1 MVHWKRLVRGPEPQW
16 PDPVPVKEWMT
27 QPVTTVGADAPVR
40 QAAELMK
47 TRQIRHLPVVENN
60 GRLIGIV
67 TDRDLR
73 QMIFDPR
80 IQERLGDVVEALAG
94 LTVRE
99 IMTWAVIVIR
109 PGSGIR
115 QAARLMREQ
124 KVGAL
129 PVVEAGRVVGIL
141 TERDLLRAFEELI
154 RDRVKGVHPLA
165 EAPALG
171 KLYEYGFPEPSGGE
185 PWRNEARGLLP
196 SVVDRSRRLSSN
208 ASC

>member
-1 MVHWKRLVRGPEPQW
+1 MAQRKRLVRGPEPEW
-16 PDPVPVKEWMT
+16 PDPVRVKEWMT
-27 QPVTTVGADAPVR
+27 RPVTTIGVDAPVR

-47 TRQIRHLPVVENN
+47 TQKICHLPVVESD

-73 QMIFDPR
+73 QMIFDPA
-80 IQERLGDVVEALAG
+80 IQERLGDVVEALGA

-99 IMTWAVIVIR
+99 IMTWAVITVR
-109 PGSGIR
+109 PESGLR

-129 PVVEAGRVVGIL
+129 PVVEAGRIVGML
-141 TERDLLRAFEELI
+141 TERDLLRAFEGLI
-154 RDRVKGVHPLA
+154 RDRVKGMHPLA

-185 PWRNEARGLLP
+185 PWRNEARGF
-196 SVVDRSRRLSSN
+196 SS
-208 ASC
+208 A

>member
-1 MVHWKRLVRGPEPQW
+1 MAQRKRLVRRPEPQW

-27 QPVTTVGADAPVR
+27 EPVVTIGADASVR

-47 TRQIRHLPVVENN
+47 TRQIRHLPVVESD

-73 QMIFDPR
+73 QMIFDPA
-80 IQERLGDVVEALAG
+80 IQERVGDAVEALGG
-94 LTVRE
+94 LTVGE
-99 IMTWAVIVIR
+99 TMTWAVIAVR
-109 PGSGIR
+109 PESGIR
-115 QAARLMREQ
+115 EAARLMREQ

-129 PVVEAGRVVGIL
+129 PVVEGGRVVGML

-154 RDRVKGVHPLA
+154 RGRVKGVHPLA

-171 KLYEYGFPEPSGGE
+171 KLYDYGFPEPSGGE
-185 PWRNEARGLLP
+185 PWRNEARGL
-196 SVVDRSRRLSSN
+196 
-208 ASC
+208 

>member
-1 MVHWKRLVRGPEPQW
+1 MAQRKRLVRGPEPEW
-16 PDPVPVKEWMT
+16 PDPVSVKEWMT
-27 QPVTTVGADAPVR
+27 QPVTTIGADAPVR

-47 TRQIRHLPVVENN
+47 TRQIRHLPVVEND
-60 GRLIGIV
+60 GCLIGIV

-73 QMIFDPR
+73 QMIFDPA
-80 IQERLGDVVEALAG
+80 IQERLGDVVEALGA

-99 IMTWAVIVIR
+99 IMTWAVITVQ
-109 PGSGIR
+109 PGSGLR

-129 PVVEAGRVVGIL
+129 PVVEAGRIVGML

-154 RDRVKGVHPLA
+154 RDRVTRMHPLA
-165 EAPALG
+165 DAPSLG

-185 PWRNEARGLLP
+185 PWRNEARGL
-196 SVVDRSRRLSSN
+196 R
-208 ASC
+208 A

>member
-1 MVHWKRLVRGPEPQW
+1 MAQRKRLVRGPEPEW
-16 PDPVPVKEWMT
+16 PDPVSVKEWMT
-27 QPVTTVGADAPVR
+27 QPVTTIGADAPVR

-47 TRQIRHLPVVENN
+47 TRQIRHLPVVEND
-60 GRLIGIV
+60 GCLIGIV

-73 QMIFDPR
+73 QMIFDPA
-80 IQERLGDVVEALAG
+80 IQERLGDVVEALGA

-99 IMTWAVIVIR
+99 IMTWAVITVQ
-109 PGSGIR
+109 PGSGLR

-129 PVVEAGRVVGIL
+129 PVVEAGRIVGML

-154 RDRVKGVHPLA
+154 RDRVTRMHPLA
-165 EAPALG
+165 EAPSLG

-185 PWRNEARGLLP
+185 PWRNEARGL
-196 SVVDRSRRLSSN
+196 R
-208 ASC
+208 A

>member
-1 MVHWKRLVRGPEPQW
+1 MAQRKRLVRAPEPEW
-16 PDPVPVKEWMT
+16 PDPMRVKELMT
-27 QPVTTVGADAPVR
+27 QPVTTIGADAHVR

-47 TRQIRHLPVVENN
+47 THKICHLPVVEND

-73 QMIFDPR
+73 QMIFDPA
-80 IQERLGDVVEALAG
+80 IQERLGDVVEALGA

-99 IMTWAVIVIR
+99 IMTWAVITVQ
-109 PGSGIR
+109 PESGLR

-129 PVVEAGRVVGIL
+129 PVVEAGRIVGML
-141 TERDLLRAFEELI
+141 TERDLLRAFEERI
-154 RDRVKGVHPLA
+154 RDQVKGMHPLA

-185 PWRNEARGLLP
+185 PWRNEARGL
-196 SVVDRSRRLSSN
+196 SSS
-208 ASC
+208 A

>member
-1 MVHWKRLVRGPEPQW
+1 MAQRKRLVRGPEPEW
-16 PDPVPVKEWMT
+16 PDPMPVKEWMT
-27 QPVTTVGADAPVR
+27 QPVTTIGADAHVR

-47 TRQIRHLPVVENN
+47 TQKICHLPVVEND

-73 QMIFDPR
+73 QMIFDPA
-80 IQERLGDVVEALAG
+80 IQERLGDVVEALGA

-99 IMTWAVIVIR
+99 IMTWAVITVQ
-109 PGSGIR
+109 PESGLR

-129 PVVEAGRVVGIL
+129 PVIEAGRIVGML
-141 TERDLLRAFEELI
+141 TERDLLRAFEERI
-154 RDRVKGVHPLA
+154 RDQVKGMHPLA
-165 EAPALG
+165 EARALG

-185 PWRNEARGLLP
+185 PWRNEARGL
-196 SVVDRSRRLSSN
+196 SSS
-208 ASC
+208 A

>member
-1 MVHWKRLVRGPEPQW
+1 MAQRKRLVRRPEPQW

-27 QPVTTVGADAPVR
+27 EPVVTIGADASVR

-47 TRQIRHLPVVENN
+47 TRQIRHLPVVESD

-73 QMIFDPR
+73 QMIFDPA
-80 IQERLGDVVEALAG
+80 IQERVGDAVEALGG
-94 LTVRE
+94 LTVGE
-99 IMTWAVIVIR
+99 TMTWAVIAVR

-115 QAARLMREQ
+115 EAARLMREQ

-129 PVVEAGRVVGIL
+129 PVVEGGRVVGML

-154 RDRVKGVHPLA
+154 RGRVKGVHPLA

-171 KLYEYGFPEPSGGE
+171 KLYDYGFPEPSGGE
-185 PWRNEARGLLP
+185 PWRNEARGL
-196 SVVDRSRRLSSN
+196 
-208 ASC
+208 